1 MELTAAEPRR
11 KGLVQLYL
19 DGEEAV
25 KVDREAFLRAGLRP
39 GDQLSDEELHRLIL
53 DSDARRAREKALY
66 LLEHRNRS
74 KRELTEKI
82 ARTAASW
89 EAAQAAADH
98 MEELGLVD
106 DGAYARD
113 WAREMFLRKR
123 WGAMRVK
130 QELRRK
136 GIDGELIEELLE
148 EYRQMDGGGLAAEN
162 VRALLETKYPGWRE
176 DEKQRRRAFAAL
188 QRRGY
193 SYEEIREGMAWEDED
208 FDTD

>member
-25 KVDREAFLRAGLRP
+25 KLDREVFLRAGLRP
-39 GDQLSDEELHRLIL
+39 GDQISDEELHQLIL
-53 DSDARRAREKALY
+53 DSDARRAKEKALY
-66 LLEHRNRS
+66 LLEHRNHS

-89 EAAQAAADH
+89 EAAEAAAGQ

-106 DGAYARD
+106 DQAYARD
-113 WAREMFLRKR
+113 RAREMFLRKR
-123 WGAMRVK
+123 WGPLRVK

-148 EYRQMDGGGLAAEN
+148 EYRQRDEGGLVAEN
-162 VRALLETKYPGWRE
+162 VRAVLETKYSGWRE

-193 SYEEIREGMAWEDED
+193 SYEEIRGGMGWGE
-208 FDTD
+208 F